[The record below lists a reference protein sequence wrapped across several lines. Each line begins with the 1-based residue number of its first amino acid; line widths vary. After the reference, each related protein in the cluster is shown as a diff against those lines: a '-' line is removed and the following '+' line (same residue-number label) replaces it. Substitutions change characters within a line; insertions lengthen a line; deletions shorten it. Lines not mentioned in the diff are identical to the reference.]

1 MELSLQMKLNF
12 FISVFQPDI
21 DWNPDFK
28 VLSARSYYDRAF
40 LGLEDGH
47 VNRTTNYVCTTSVT
61 EGEVARVKLV

>member
-28 VLSARSYYDRAF
+28 VLSARSYYDKAF

-47 VNRTTNYVCTTSVT
+47 ANRITN
-61 EGEVARVKLV
+61 